1 MKSQSFSKKNQSIN
15 INFKKIRVQI
25 FYSLLLLIKKG
36 IYDGSIKIVHEIL
49 IKEIKQIKIETKYAQ
64 KIFWDAQTK
73 EIHHLTA
80 YKSMY
85 CISNGIKY
93 NDDVEKFAS
102 IFLTPFIKNSSKIWS
117 SLKNEYIFKEKG
129 SSTFILHCLTNIIV
143 IKLLNAIMYRIRH
156 SCFEWNR

>member
-36 IYDGSIKIVHEIL
+36 IYDRSIKIVHEIL

-93 NDDVEKFAS
+93 NDDVEKLAS
-102 IFLTPFIKNSSKIWS
+102 IFFNTFYQKFIKNLKFLKKWIYIQRKGFVNFYSTLSYQYNSNKIIECYYVS
-117 SLKNEYIFKEKG
+117 D
-129 SSTFILHCLTNIIV
+129 
-143 IKLLNAIMYRIRH
+143 
-156 SCFEWNR
+156 